1 METFQ
6 ARTSLNAKGKAR
18 DRVEKRIRQV
28 TKYSISFRKMQ
39 KKRNLKF
46 DRIGTTSSVN
56 KNYNGLENLSRLHD
70 LHYYNTMEKTVKDWI
85 K

>member
-1 METFQ
+1 MRKE
-6 ARTSLNAKGKAR
+6 RRVIELKNGLDRLLNT
-18 DRVEKRIRQV
+18 VFPFEKC
-28 TKYSISFRKMQ
+28 K

-46 DRIGTTSSVN
+46 DRTGTTSSVN
-56 KNYNGLENLSRLHD
+56 KNYNGLETLSRLHD